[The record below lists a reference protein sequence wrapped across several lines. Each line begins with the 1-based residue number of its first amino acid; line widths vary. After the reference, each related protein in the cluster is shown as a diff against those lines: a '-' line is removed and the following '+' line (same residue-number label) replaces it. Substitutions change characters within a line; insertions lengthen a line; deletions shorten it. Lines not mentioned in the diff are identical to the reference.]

1 MFEGSRQLAELEDML
16 KAKGYSQQQIL
27 DIFNGSVNMPLTKEE
42 LENEKIAREF
52 VKCLARG
59 ARRTIDEEIIR
70 ALIIK
75 GEVRA

>member
-27 DIFNGSVNMPLTKEE
+27 DIFNGSANMPLTKEE